1 VCGEGD
7 ELVRCTR
14 GALGWAWNAGA
25 TRCMCCTMNDNTD
38 RDVKYDR
45 GNHTKIKFDVVANDS
60 WLNKPIFT
68 RF

>member
-1 VCGEGD
+1 
-7 ELVRCTR
+7 
-14 GALGWAWNAGA
+14 
-25 TRCMCCTMNDNTD
+25 MCCTMNDNTD
-38 RDVKYDR
+38 RDVKYNR